1 VPKVSVTNFAV
12 LLSVGCGLPPQP
24 MAVGLAILPPHPMA
38 VGCQHILYYSF
49 SKYAGTNTSKQFF
62 TLFLQTYFN
71 HHPQM
76 TN

>member
-1 VPKVSVTNFAV
+1 
-12 LLSVGCGLPPQP
+12 
-24 MAVGLAILPPHPMA
+24 MAVGLAILPPHPLA